1 MWQVLLNIIPRPAC
15 SGRSVAQPLSHP
27 RALPCTLSFLSLPRN
42 RHNKNNASVGRSRKT
57 RGATPSAADPL
68 RVFGKTIEITD
79 PARDGAIVLQGKVSW
94 FDPVRSRYCVIEYI
108 HGRSEGDGG
117 SSRRGGGGGGGDA
130 KGWAHWIT
138 LDKLVEAKAIGLEKN
153 GTRFA
158 LESLVSLEEEEDGG
172 VVDQTESETNTT
184 ESDVQ
189 DNVRV
194 KIEEQEED
202 GGKEGEEESITSSS
216 VEEGANS
223 KEDAE
228 QDRSGEQKGRRE
240 VVRLEEKQAS
250 DKDEAHVLMRG
261 TTVPPAAHEPDPLP
275 QREPQ
280 EEVEQTDSQWP
291 PARDSPREES
301 NGAFPVGQNS
311 VPGDSEDGNTATT
324 SIENTKSEPITRRP
338 TQHHQNADVLLPSV
352 QCPETSD
359 SFARYPTRRGRR
371 RCAPSPTLDNN
382 SSFIREGASSLTKR
396 PRLESKDIGGH
407 AGARATVWKPISAP
421 PSPGGGGTVGGGDAP
436 SAVAVSTSVDVN
448 KRTSSPRQSPQE
460 AVGRELGAGSK
471 VSGASCVEPI
481 AERASDSAYS
491 LEAGWPGGMEML
503 GQVPVMRIRS
513 VPVSGGNAASFKATY
528 FASAYAGATA
538 EISASDKRSARSRFS
553 FPFEELEELNV
564 SHLLRGTL
572 QKDSRFAESFFQAA
586 RQSSPGQLGGT
597 RKRERAEEDARDDAK
612 GGANIDRDFRDSER
626 SGAQDEQEESGGVEP
641 EGYRTEE
648 AILVRDTMPPSP
660 RSSEEFSD
668 SMEDGE
674 MKMLPDGRADIMP
687 PSPPDGDMEQDPVGP
702 GNGDQVTEDP
712 NHRPEGAL
720 NGDDGQENAADAAE
734 DMEISSDEQ
743 SFGSPEEAETAS
755 SCCSDEEVMC
765 DIGADLAQCNAAAAA
780 AATLDTAAAPDASLR
795 RPANEGAIATPF
807 PAASEDSPFQQQQ
820 QASAGDW
827 ENSQYPSAGAASQ
840 LVSAGAGQDEVAMQG
855 EVSSEPPPSVSVAV
869 GERPEVLALRR
880 IVREQL
886 QDILRSA
893 SKGREAALSSGDG
906 NAVLEKIAADVEEEL
921 FGRLYK
927 DCSGGRAYKVCF
939 MGAFVCMFAT
949 ASLYLFVLNLLT

>member
-1 MWQVLLNIIPRPAC
+1 MWQPLLNITPRPAYN
-15 SGRSVAQPLSHP
+15 GRSVAPPLSHP
-27 RALPCTLSFLSLPRN
+27 RVLPCALSFLPLPRN
-42 RHNKNNASVGRSRKT
+42 RHNKNNTSVGRSRKT

-68 RVFGKTIEITD
+68 RVFGKTIEIAD

-94 FDPVRSRYCVIEYI
+94 FDPVRSRYCVIEYV

-117 SSRRGGGGGGGDA
+117 SSRRGGSGGGGDA
-130 KGWAHWIT
+130 KGWAHWIAV
-138 LDKLVEAKAIGLEKN
+138 DKLVEAKAIGLEKN

-202 GGKEGEEESITSSS
+202 GVKEGEEGSITSSS

-228 QDRSGEQKGRRE
+228 QVNRSGEQKGRRE
-240 VVRLEEKQAS
+240 IVRLEEKQAS
-250 DKDEAHVLMRG
+250 DKDEAHVRMRG
-261 TTVPPAAHEPDPLP
+261 TTMPPAAQEPDPLP
-275 QREPQ
+275 QREPG

-301 NGAFPVGQNS
+301 NGGFSLGQNS
-311 VPGDSEDGNTATT
+311 VPGGSEDGDTATT
-324 SIENTKSEPITRRP
+324 SIENTKSEPVTRRA

-371 RCAPSPTLDNN
+371 RCSPSPAVDNN
-382 SSFIREGASSLTKR
+382 SSIIREGASSLTKR
-396 PRLESKDIGGH
+396 PRLESKDIGGP
-407 AGARATVWKPISAP
+407 AGGRATGWKPTTAP
-421 PSPGGGGTVGGGDAP
+421 PSPAGGGTVGGGDAP
-436 SAVAVSTSVDVN
+436 SAVAVYTSVGVN
-448 KRTSSPRQSPQE
+448 KGTSSPRQSPQE
-460 AVGRELGAGSK
+460 AVCRELGAGSK
-471 VSGASCVEPI
+471 VSGALSVEPI
-481 AERASDSAYS
+481 AEQASDSAYS
-491 LEAGWPGGMEML
+491 LEAGWPCGMEML
-503 GQVPVMRIRS
+503 GQVPVMRVRS
-513 VPVSGGNAASFKATY
+513 VPVSDGNEASFKATY

-538 EISASDKRSARSRFS
+538 EISASDKQSARSRFS
-553 FPFEELEELNV
+553 FRFEELEELNA
-564 SHLLRGTL
+564 SHLQGAL
-572 QKDSRFAESFFQAA
+572 QNDSRFAESFFQAP
-586 RQSSPGQLGGT
+586 RQGSPGQLGGT
-597 RKRERAEEDARDDAK
+597 RKRERAEEDARHDAK
-612 GGANIDRDFRDSER
+612 GGAYIDRNIRDSER
-626 SGAQDEQEESGGVEP
+626 SGAQDEQEEGGGIEP
-641 EGYRTEE
+641 EGRRTED

-687 PSPPDGDMEQDPVGP
+687 PSPPDGDMEKDPVGL

-712 NHRPEGAL
+712 DHRSEGAL
-720 NGDDGQENAADAAE
+720 NEDDGQENAADAAE

-743 SFGSPEEAETAS
+743 SFGSPEGAETAS

-765 DIGADLAQCNAAAAA
+765 DIGADLALCNAAAAA
-780 AATLDTAAAPDASLR
+780 AATLGTAAAPDASLR
-795 RPANEGAIATPF
+795 PANGGAIATPF
-807 PAASEDSPFQQQQ
+807 PAAPEDSLFRQQ

-827 ENSQYPSAGAASQ
+827 DNSQCLSASAASQ
-840 LVSAGAGQDEVAMQG
+840 LVSAGAVQDEVAMQG
-855 EVSSEPPPSVSVAV
+855 QVVSSEPQPSVSVAV

-927 DCSGGRAYKVCF
+927 DSSGGRAYKVCF
-939 MGAFVCMFAT
+939 MGAFVCC
-949 ASLYLFVLNLLT
+949 S